1 MRTVVDKTVSAP
13 RGWLY
18 WTYQALLASLA
29 LVVIWLISQPEG
41 EPWVY
46 RANLGIW
53 FVFSA
58 DYLTRLV
65 IARDRRRFVR
75 LNIPDLLAS
84 LPIDLLVPD
93 GESFEAVRLLR
104 LVRFVRLLRAGAVL
118 WRVTANVGGV
128 LRANGL
134 GQVLIFLAGMII
146 VGGIAA
152 AAVEPEIATVP
163 DGVWWALVTAATVG
177 YGDIAPKTGTGR
189 IVAAVLMVL
198 GITTFGMVTAA
209 LTTHFS
215 RRKGAGNPHVEGIIV
230 ALERWDD
237 LSSAERRQ
245 LGTLLT
251 SLANNEPDP

>member
-1 MRTVVDKTVSAP
+1 VAQR
-13 RGWLY
+13 RLY
-18 WTYQALLASLA
+18 WTYQALLVGLA
-29 LVVIWLISQPEG
+29 LAVIWLIGQPEDD
-41 EPWVY
+41 PWVY

-53 FVFSA
+53 FIFSA

-65 IARDRRRFVR
+65 MARDRRRFVK

-84 LPIDLLVPD
+84 LPIDLLVPN
-93 GESFEAVRLLR
+93 GEAFEAVRLLR

-118 WRVTANVGGV
+118 WRVSANIRGV
-128 LRANGL
+128 LHANGL
-134 GQVLIFLAGMII
+134 GQVLIFLAGMTI

-152 AAVEPEIATVP
+152 AAVEPEIATVQ

-177 YGDIAPKTGTGR
+177 YGDIAPKTGAGR
-189 IVAAVLMVL
+189 LVAAVLMVL

-215 RRKGAGNPHVEGIIV
+215 RRKTAGNPHVEGIIV

-237 LSSAERRQ
+237 LSDAERRR

-251 SLANNEPDP
+251 WLADNEPDP